1 MSKAKEKESQMIEEN
16 ATLQKLP
23 YPKSVFFIISTEFC
37 ERFSFYGMKTVL
49 SLFFTQI
56 LGFTTS
62 KATILYSTFNAIC
75 YFTPMF
81 GAALADSFVGKFEA
95 D

>member
-1 MSKAKEKESQMIEEN
+1 MYFESQVLIN
-16 ATLQKLP
+16 G
-23 YPKSVFFIISTEFC
+23 
-37 ERFSFYGMKTVL
+37 SFLLAVL

-81 GAALADSFVGKFEA
+81 GAALADSFVGKFE
-95 D
+95 DY